1 MFSRPRPQF
10 IEPVPAAFKVADEYL
25 GVGPPPKRQLYTQE
39 NNTKGKN
46 LRALATKPLKPII
59 RPNNEDI
66 GFFETGFLLAAGLA
80 VLPWVGLGSYVLGRR
95 LMNKM

>member
-10 IEPVPAAFKVADEYL
+10 AEPVPAVFKVADEYL
-25 GVGPPPKRQLYTQE
+25 GFQTERKPNAQSTSS
-39 NNTKGKN
+39 KGKN

-59 RPNNEDI
+59 QPNNADM

-80 VLPWVGLGSYVLGRR
+80 VLPWVGWGSYVLGRR
-95 LMNKM
+95 LMNKFQ